1 MPCAINE
8 EKSDLAG
15 GTYDRLTNTITW
27 KENIANINNS
37 NVSIQKNIT
46 VVFENLDMS
55 KDRITNKVTGT
66 IDLYDAEKTNTVDAT
81 YDTRIE
87 IPGKVI
93 VKYVDKDT
101 GKEITYVEQDEEKT
115 YGYEISGNVGDSYR
129 TEQKDIPGYTY
140 VGSTNNTSGNITED
154 TIEVIYY
161 YERTNAGGVIV
172 HYVDEEGNKLVED
185 EQITGKVDDPYKTEQ
200 KEIPNYDFD
209 RVEGQTEG
217 TLTQGV
223 IEVTYIY
230 KKTPA
235 KVIVQYLEKDNTPDD
250 NTDNIVLAKEEVI
263 TGFSGDEY
271 STERKEIENYK
282 PADPEPENATGI
294 MTKEDIYVTYYYER
308 KPSGIVTVKYVD
320 VDTNKEILY
329 KVEVEDGEEY
339 VPYREQLQ
347 GLCGETYETE
357 QKDIP
362 YYNFVEELR
371 PSNGRGVYTEED
383 IEVIYYYRKQEF
395 NLSVDKQIAR
405 ITVNGVDH
413 SLKEDLNQIDVV
425 ASKVQE
431 TDIVVTYKIVVSN
444 PGEIEATAKVIE
456 SIPEFFKVADGTS
469 AEWEENSKALE
480 TEVTL
485 QPGETKEFTVVLRWI
500 RNSNNFGLQ
509 INTVALTDISNPA
522 NYEETNLKDNTA
534 TAEVILSVKTGG
546 IDTTIIIG
554 TALVIMIGALMITIY
569 LKERKTK

>member
-1 MPCAINE
+1 MNYSVIEEETNVGDLEGYAEGKVEIFDQDTNAIVRITNKYELTDIFLDASIEKTGTEVITSSEQEVSYYISYKAVVDDYQGGAQVTIIDYMPCVINE

-140 VGSTNNTSGNITED
+140 VGSTNNTSGNITE
-154 TIEVIYY
+154 TRYLRVYY

-282 PADPEPENATGI
+282 PADPEPENATGT

-320 VDTNKEILY
+320 VDTNKEVLY

-362 YYNFVEELR
+362 YYNFVEDLR
-371 PSNGRGVYTEED
+371 PTNATGIYTEED
-383 IEVIYYYRKQEF
+383 IEVIYYYRKQTF
-395 NLSVDKQIAR
+395 NLSIDKQINR
-405 ITVNGVDH
+405 ITVNGKEH

-425 ASKVQE
+425 ASQVQE

-444 PGEIEATAKVIE
+444 PGR
-456 SIPEFFKVADGTS
+456 
-469 AEWEENSKALE
+469 NRRHSK
-480 TEVTL
+480 
-485 QPGETKEFTVVLRWI
+485 
-500 RNSNNFGLQ
+500 SNRKH
-509 INTVALTDISNPA
+509 TR
-522 NYEETNLKDNTA
+522 
-534 TAEVILSVKTGG
+534 IL
-546 IDTTIIIG
+546 
-554 TALVIMIGALMITIY
+554 
-569 LKERKTK
+569 